1 MILFLFQNHSKCSKT
16 KIIKMLVTF
25 NIYSPSTLLPAKLA
39 LIKKTE
45 VEASCTCSCSRSK
58 PADKCCRSFGT
69 MLRFTHLI
77 RQVGYYGFAP
87 IAICIL
93 VFKCSDRPRRN
104 LRQTTDITMRRK
116 TLWRLWNL
124 RTFRNRTDNC
134 SLDCLRLVSDS
145 IGCF

>member
-1 MILFLFQNHSKCSKT
+1 MPLLLTVSQTLFLESFILCNDTFSFSKSQQMFKT

-93 VFKCSDRPRRN
+93 VFKCSDRPR
-104 LRQTTDITMRRK
+104 QTTDITMRRK
-116 TLWRLWNL
+116 TL
-124 RTFRNRTDNC
+124 
-134 SLDCLRLVSDS
+134 
-145 IGCF
+145 